1 VNEGKHWQVC
11 GGLILSTASG
21 STPLNAQKQHKQYKH
36 LHQTNKGEQ
45 MAIKGNLLSMGDLWM
60 EVERYS
66 NATQDACIKAKLL
79 LQKCNAFDVIEM
91 LGL

>member
-1 VNEGKHWQVC
+1 
-11 GGLILSTASG
+11 
-21 STPLNAQKQHKQYKH
+21 
-36 LHQTNKGEQ
+36 

-60 EVERYS
+60 EIERYA
-66 NATQDACIKAKLL
+66 NASDDACIKARLL